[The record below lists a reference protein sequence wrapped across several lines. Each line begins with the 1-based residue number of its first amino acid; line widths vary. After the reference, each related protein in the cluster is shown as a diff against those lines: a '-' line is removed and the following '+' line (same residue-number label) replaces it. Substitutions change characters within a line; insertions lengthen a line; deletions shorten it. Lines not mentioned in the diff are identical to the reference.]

1 MKGTTLTELN
11 EAYQRQ
17 GRFIASR
24 YILNN
29 IEYYRDKVNLVFF
42 DHGLEADKLTPRGK
56 AYQRIVA
63 IENAART
70 KKFKALQEKIRQR
83 EASNAGN

>member
-1 MKGTTLTELN
+1 MKGTTLTELSK
-11 EAYQRQ
+11 AYQRQ

-29 IEYYRDKVNLVFF
+29 IEHYRDKVDLVFF
-42 DHGLEADKLTPRGK
+42 DHGLEADKLTPRGQ

-63 IENAART
+63 IENASRT

>member
-1 MKGTTLTELN
+1 MKGTTLTELSK
-11 EAYQRQ
+11 AYQRQ

-29 IEYYRDKVNLVFF
+29 IEYYRDKVDLVFF

-70 KKFKALQEKIRQR
+70 KKFKALQEKIRQM

>member
-1 MKGTTLTELN
+1 MKGTTLTELSK
-11 EAYQRQ
+11 AYQRQ

-29 IEYYRDKVNLVFF
+29 IEYYRDKVDLVFF

-70 KKFKALQEKIRQR
+70 KKFKALQEKMRQR